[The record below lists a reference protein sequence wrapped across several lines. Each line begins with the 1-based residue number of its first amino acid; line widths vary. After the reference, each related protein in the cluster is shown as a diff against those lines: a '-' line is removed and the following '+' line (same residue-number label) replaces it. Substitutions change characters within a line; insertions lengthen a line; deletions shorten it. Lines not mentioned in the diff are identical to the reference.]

1 MLMKRCAATLTV
13 PALIMIAAP
22 AAAQSFPQKPIR
34 ILAGEPGGSTDF
46 VARLVAQGISPS
58 LGQPVIVQNHGGSDL
73 PQLVARSAPDGYT
86 LLLNGST
93 VWLLPYLQDNAPYD
107 PVRDFA
113 PITLI
118 TSAPQVLVVHPSS
131 PVNSVQ
137 ELIALAKAKPGS
149 LNFSSSPAGGSSHL
163 AGELF
168 KSMAGVNIVW
178 VPYKGSGP
186 ALLALLSG
194 EVQITFATPLSAAP
208 HIKSGKLRALAVTSP
223 EPSALSPGLP
233 TVAAS
238 GVPGYESRSIQA
250 IWAPARTPAAV
261 VRRLNQ
267 EMVRALNHP
276 VTKQRVF
283 DNGSEIVADTPADA
297 VAVIK
302 ADMNRMGKVLKAAH
316 IRVES

>member
-186 ALLALLSG
+186 ALLTLLSG

>member
-233 TVAAS
+233 TVATS